1 MVPFWYLHL
10 MKENTEDVFKFWGVF
25 IHLLNIRLMFS
36 VKIIL
41 LNRSQGIVVSFNDL
55 MDFQDWYV
63 HFIHYDHY
71 DLL

>member
-10 MKENTEDVFKFWGVF
+10 MEENTEDVFKFWVVF

-41 LNRSQGIVVSFNDL
+41 LNHSQGIVVSFNDL

>member
-1 MVPFWYLHL
+1 ME
-10 MKENTEDVFKFWGVF
+10 ENTEDVFKFWVVF

-41 LNRSQGIVVSFNDL
+41 LNHSHGIVVSFNDL

>member
-1 MVPFWYLHL
+1 

-41 LNRSQGIVVSFNDL
+41 LNHSQGIVVSFNDL

>member
-1 MVPFWYLHL
+1 ME
-10 MKENTEDVFKFWGVF
+10 ENTEDVFKFWVVF